1 MRLQMRRLI
10 RLTNAFSKKRDNPWA
25 ALCLHI
31 AWYHFVEFTKL
42 CSGGRIGKTRRR
54 DSNMKVLIAFLL
66 FSAACLAQTAG
77 LGSGCPS
84 GVLSSLGCS
93 TTLPS
98 GLTIGAVAGPLLV
111 GNAGGYAGLTYEVGN
126 TAVPV
131 SLPLNSTGDLGP
143 NAASFSS
150 YFLQRSAT
158 APAAPGPMLVAAVGI
173 VSTGGTYSTGGTG
186 CTNGTQSVTYSGGG
200 ASINASGTITVSGGV
215 PVGVISLTNAGAG
228 YSSIPTTVQVATCT
242 GTTTIAGAAISPVAG
257 VSYGTLSGT
266 GTVFPTTASPTFTG
280 SPSAP
285 TQSICDN
292 STNIATTAFAGLQC
306 AVVKTS
312 GSPYTAPNQSATFW
326 NATTGAYIVD
336 LPTPT
341 AGIQICLGNY
351 HAVAHAISFVPTSG
365 VTLYYKG
372 VAGTTGS
379 TTGMVS
385 GGAVGDYLCL
395 LAVDTLTW
403 EALGPGYGTWTNN

>member
-1 MRLQMRRLI
+1 M
-10 RLTNAFSKKRDNPWA
+10 
-25 ALCLHI
+25 
-31 AWYHFVEFTKL
+31 KL
-42 CSGGRIGKTRRR
+42 
-54 DSNMKVLIAFLL
+54 LIAYLL
-66 FSAACLAQTAG
+66 FSAACLAQTSG
-77 LGSGCPS
+77 IGSGCPS

-98 GLTIGAVAGPLLV
+98 GLTIGAVAGPLQV

-126 TAVPV
+126 TTVPV

-143 NAASFSS
+143 NSASFPS

-158 APAAPGPMLVAAVGI
+158 APSAAGPMLVAAVGI
-173 VSTGGTYSTGGTG
+173 VSAGGTYSSGGIS
-186 CTNGTQSVTYSGGG
+186 CTNGTQTVTYSGGG
-200 ASINASGTITVSGGV
+200 ASINATGTITVSGGV
-215 PVGVISLTNAGAG
+215 PVGVISLTNAGGG
-228 YSSIPTTVQVATCT
+228 YTSIPTTVQVATCS
-242 GTTTIAGAAISPVAG
+242 GTTTITGAAISPVAG

-266 GTVFPTTASPTFTG
+266 GTVFATTASPTFTG

-292 STNIATTAFAGLQC
+292 STKIASTAYVGVQC
-306 AVVKTS
+306 TVVKVS

-326 NATTGAYIVD
+326 NATTSAYIVD

-351 HAVAHAISFVPTSG
+351 QANARAVSFVPTSG

-379 TTGMVS
+379 TTGIVS
-385 GGAVGDYLCL
+385 GGAAGDYLCL
-395 LAVDTLTW
+395 LAADALTW